1 MGMLDGSNDP
11 RAAREA
17 MEQAANRSRRTF
29 GEGDADGNAKPKRPQ
44 RYKLYDRIADK
55 VSLNAINAIIAVT
68 ALLLVA
74 VLIYGIATG
83 NPQ

>member
-1 MGMLDGSNDP
+1 MALNDSQDP

-17 MEQAANRSRRTF
+17 MEQAAGRSRRTF
-29 GEGDADGNAKPKRPQ
+29 GEGDANGEPLPKRPG
-44 RYKLYDRIADK
+44 RYKLYDHIAGR
-55 VSLNAINAIIAVT
+55 VSVRTMNVIITVT

-74 VLIYGIATG
+74 ALVYGIATG

>member
-1 MGMLDGSNDP
+1 MGTLDGNDP

-17 MEQAANRSRRTF
+17 MEQAASRSRRTF
-29 GEGDADGNAKPKRPQ
+29 GEGDADGNPQPKRPQ
-44 RYKLYDRIADK
+44 RYKLYDRIASR
-55 VSLNAINAIIAVT
+55 VSVNTMNVIIAVT

-74 VLIYGIATG
+74 ALVYGIATG